1 MEQEAAEQLKKEQ
14 DIKLK
19 AEADKKAAALKAA
32 QEQEKI
38 VQDEVRRFT
47 ETVQNSHDLAD
58 QLQDLTD
65 RLKKMTK
72 ATAVYIGKLV

>member
-38 VQDEVRRFT
+38 V
-47 ETVQNSHDLAD
+47 
-58 QLQDLTD
+58 
-65 RLKKMTK
+65 
-72 ATAVYIGKLV
+72 